1 VTVALLATGGF
12 FAINQQGDRGLVI
25 ESLALAFLLAEH
37 YLAKHYRG
45 YLHVVVERAKALESI
60 LRPTNSPSLFI
71 DLGPYSYY
79 DRMISNVVAV
89 KRELDY
95 SFLVAEA
102 HKLLYL
108 LLYGVDGVLIV
119 FTLFFLNPDGFGTIL
134 AIGLGIVIFASEI
147 FFLTQT
153 RVGWKQ
159 RRELELKIQDR
170 QLKNENRKEMA
181 PPTMKDDSESFT
193 SR

>member
-1 VTVALLATGGF
+1 
-12 FAINQQGDRGLVI
+12 
-25 ESLALAFLLAEH
+25 
-37 YLAKHYRG
+37 
-45 YLHVVVERAKALESI
+45 
-60 LRPTNSPSLFI
+60 
-71 DLGPYSYY
+71 
-79 DRMISNVVAV
+79 
-89 KRELDY
+89 
-95 SFLVAEA
+95 
-102 HKLLYL
+102 

-134 AIGLGIVIFASEI
+134 AIGLGIIIFASEI

-153 RVGWKQ
+153 RVGWNQ

-181 PPTMKDDSESFT
+181 PPTQKDDSESFT